1 MTKTNIKEELF
12 SDCPI
17 RNILARISD
26 KWSMLI
32 LFMLYQN
39 GTMRFNS
46 LRHNIPDISQK
57 MLSSTL
63 RTLEEDGYILRKSY
77 AEVPPRVEY
86 SLSERGKSIIP
97 HIEGLIDWAKITLKI
112 FLMTERKILPN
123 KSLSI
128 SALTSARAFGKF
140 LLLDFC
146 NVKTGETVL
155 YLIAYSAE
163 F

>member
-63 RTLEEDGYILRKSY
+63 RTLEEDGYILRQSY

-97 HIEGLIDWAKITLKI
+97 HIEGLIDWAKNNLEDILND
-112 FLMTERKILPN
+112 RKKNSVINISTYLR
-123 KSLSI
+123 KSIWVAPAS
-128 SALTSARAFGKF
+128 
-140 LLLDFC
+140 
-146 NVKTGETVL
+146 
-155 YLIAYSAE
+155 
-163 F
+163 

>member
-63 RTLEEDGYILRKSY
+63 RTLEEDGYILRQSY

-86 SLSERGKSIIP
+86 SLSERGESIIP
-97 HIEGLIDWAKITLKI
+97 HIEGLIDWAKNNLEDILND
-112 FLMTERKILPN
+112 RKKN
-123 KSLSI
+123 SV
-128 SALTSARAFGKF
+128 R
-140 LLLDFC
+140 
-146 NVKTGETVL
+146 
-155 YLIAYSAE
+155 
-163 F
+163 

>member
-86 SLSERGKSIIP
+86 SLTEKGRSVVPILQSICRWAGAF
-97 HIEGLIDWAKITLKI
+97 HKDEGQA
-112 FLMTERKILPN
+112 
-123 KSLSI
+123 SLVQCQ
-128 SALTSARAFGKF
+128 KC
-140 LLLDFC
+140 DYY
-146 NVKTGETVL
+146 N
-155 YLIAYSAE
+155 
-163 F
+163 

>member
-1 MTKTNIKEELF
+1 MQCTKIHTMTKTNIKEELF

-63 RTLEEDGYILRKSY
+63 RTLEEDGYITRTVY
-77 AEVPPRVEY
+77 PEIPPRVEY
-86 SLSERGKSIIP
+86 SLTDR
-97 HIEGLIDWAKITLKI
+97 AKTLKPI
-112 FLMTERKILPN
+112 LESLLEWAMHNMNEIMQDRKKLHDQLNITDA
-123 KSLSI
+123 K
-128 SALTSARAFGKF
+128 K
-140 LLLDFC
+140 
-146 NVKTGETVL
+146 
-155 YLIAYSAE
+155 
-163 F
+163 

>member
-57 MLSSTL
+57 
-63 RTLEEDGYILRKSY
+63 
-77 AEVPPRVEY
+77 
-86 SLSERGKSIIP
+86 SERGKSIIP
-97 HIEGLIDWAKITLKI
+97 HIEGLIDWAKNNLEDILND
-112 FLMTERKILPN
+112 RKKN
-123 KSLSI
+123 
-128 SALTSARAFGKF
+128 SAK
-140 LLLDFC
+140 
-146 NVKTGETVL
+146 
-155 YLIAYSAE
+155 
-163 F
+163 